1 MRAPMNNLVED
12 KEILASYGAVTE
24 EPESVPWE
32 EVYPDFNGSVALRG
46 ARKREGLTQKELA
59 ALVGIS
65 QTHISE
71 MEHGKRPIARRW
83 PKGLPRFSGPT
94 TGFFCNQDNTAAGHS
109 CTSWYFPQ
117 KFPDHRP
124 RLFTESVILNRQPS
138 QSLALLIPFS
148 L

>member
-1 MRAPMNNLVED
+1 MPMAIKQEDAKQTWASPGALV
-12 KEILASYGAVTE
+12 A

-71 MEHGKRPIARRW
+71 MEHGKRPIGKDMARR
-83 PKGLPRFSGPT
+83 
-94 TGFFCNQDNTAAGHS
+94 
-109 CTSWYFPQ
+109 
-117 KFPDHRP
+117 
-124 RLFTESVILNRQPS
+124 
-138 QSLALLIPFS
+138 LAKVLRADYRVFL
-148 L
+148 